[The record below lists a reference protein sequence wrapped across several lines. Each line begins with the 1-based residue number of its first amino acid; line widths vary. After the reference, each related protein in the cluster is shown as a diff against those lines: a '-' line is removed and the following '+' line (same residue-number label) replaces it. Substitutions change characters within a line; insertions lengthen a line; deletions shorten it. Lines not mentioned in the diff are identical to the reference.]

1 MKVVICVFLLVTTFA
16 VYSQVQNHEFINYDD
31 PDYVTK
37 NLQVKKGLTGES
49 VVWAFTSFNH
59 ANWFPITW
67 LSHMLDYQLYGSNPK
82 GHHLTSLLFHI
93 ANVLLL
99 FLVLLRM
106 TGALWK
112 SGMVAA
118 LFAIHPFNVES
129 VAWVSERKNVLSTFF
144 WLLTMWAYLRYAGK
158 TSLKGYSLVVLFFV
172 LGLMSKPMLVTLP
185 FVLLMMDYWPLRRLK
200 LGNNN
205 ETTEQ
210 TDSQTSLPC
219 LIKEKIPLFL
229 LTAVSCTMT
238 LIVQKLGGALQGMEV
253 FSQSARLTNAMVSY
267 VVYLK
272 KTVWPEGLAVL
283 YPHPGNALAVW
294 KGVLCAMALVG
305 ITAVAIK
312 FIRKAPYFAFGWF
325 WYLGTLAPVI
335 GVVQVGA
342 QAMADRYAY
351 VSLIGIFIIV
361 AWGVP
366 ELLAKWRHRDKVLVI
381 LAGICVSALM
391 VITWNQVSHWKN
403 SITIFKHA
411 ISVTDKKYPD
421 FDLVYNNLGAAL
433 FAEQKTKEAISQYKE
448 AIKLQPDYADAH
460 YNLGIAL
467 LAEQKTKE
475 AISHYKTAVKLKPDY
490 ADAHYNLGIAL
501 FAERKTGEAISHFKE
516 AIMLMPGFAD
526 AHTNLGIALLAEG
539 RTEEAVSSFKL
550 AIRIDPDFSVAHY
563 NLGNALSIQGK
574 TEEAISH
581 FKEAIKLKPD
591 FADALN
597 NLGTMYYLGASQ
609 NYKEA
614 VKWFRLSAEQQHAT
628 AQYNLGLM
636 YGNGQGVPKDY
647 VLAHMWWTIAGSNA
661 DKNAVKN
668 INIVEKSMS
677 PQLIEKAQE
686 IAREWIEKP
695 NEKIYPE
702 EPAH

>member
-283 YPHPGNALAVW
+283 YPHPGNALEVW
-294 KGVLCAMALVG
+294 KGVLCAIALVA
-305 ITAVAIK
+305 ISAVAIK

-335 GVVQVGA
+335 GVVQVGG

-351 VSLIGIFIIV
+351 VPLIGIFIII

-366 ELLAKWRHRDKVLVI
+366 ELLAKWRHRNKVLVA
-381 LAGICVSALM
+381 LAGIYIPALM
-391 VITWNQVSHWKN
+391 VMTWSQVSHWKN

-411 ISVTDKKYPD
+411 ISVTDKVYPN
-421 FDLVYNNLGAAL
+421 FALAHANLGSAL
-433 FAEQKTKEAISQYKE
+433 S
-448 AIKLQPDYADAH
+448 
-460 YNLGIAL
+460 
-467 LAEQKTKE
+467 
-475 AISHYKTAVKLKPDY
+475 
-490 ADAHYNLGIAL
+490 
-501 FAERKTGEAISHFKE
+501 AERKTEDAIFHFTK
-516 AIMLMPGFAD
+516 AIKLEPNFTL
-526 AHTNLGIALLAEG
+526 AHN
-539 RTEEAVSSFKL
+539 
-550 AIRIDPDFSVAHY
+550 
-563 NLGNALSIQGK
+563 NLGNALSDAGK

-581 FKEAIKLKPD
+581 YKLAIKLKPGY
-591 FADALN
+591 AAAHN
-597 NLGTMYYLGASQ
+597 NLGIALSNSRKIDEAISH
-609 NYKEA
+609 YKMA
-614 VKWFRLSAEQQHAT
+614 IKFKPNF
-628 AQYNLGLM
+628 AQSHYNLGL
-636 YGNGQGVPKDY
+636 D
-647 VLAHMWWTIAGSNA
+647 LLT
-661 DKNAVKN
+661 AVKVQEAISHFKIAINLKPDFALARNNLKIALN
-668 INIVEKSMS
+668 ISEGEK
-677 PQLIEKAQE
+677 
-686 IAREWIEKP
+686 
-695 NEKIYPE
+695 
-702 EPAH
+702 

>member
-1 MKVVICVFLLVTTFA
+1 
-16 VYSQVQNHEFINYDD
+16 
-31 PDYVTK
+31 
-37 NLQVKKGLTGES
+37 
-49 VVWAFTSFNH
+49 
-59 ANWFPITW
+59 
-67 LSHMLDYQLYGSNPK
+67 
-82 GHHLTSLLFHI
+82 
-93 ANVLLL
+93 
-99 FLVLLRM
+99 
-106 TGALWK
+106 
-112 SGMVAA
+112 
-118 LFAIHPFNVES
+118 
-129 VAWVSERKNVLSTFF
+129 
-144 WLLTMWAYLRYAGK
+144 
-158 TSLKGYSLVVLFFV
+158 
-172 LGLMSKPMLVTLP
+172 MLVTLP

-366 ELLAKWRHRDKVLVI
+366 ELLAKWRHRNKVLVA
-381 LAGICVSALM
+381 LAGIYIPALM
-391 VITWNQVSHWKN
+391 VMTWSQVSHWKN

-411 ISVTDKKYPD
+411 ISVTDKVYPN
-421 FDLVYNNLGAAL
+421 FALAHANLGSAL
-433 FAEQKTKEAISQYKE
+433 S
-448 AIKLQPDYADAH
+448 
-460 YNLGIAL
+460 
-467 LAEQKTKE
+467 
-475 AISHYKTAVKLKPDY
+475 
-490 ADAHYNLGIAL
+490 
-501 FAERKTGEAISHFKE
+501 AERKTEDAIFHFTK
-516 AIMLMPGFAD
+516 AIKLEPNFTL
-526 AHTNLGIALLAEG
+526 AHN
-539 RTEEAVSSFKL
+539 
-550 AIRIDPDFSVAHY
+550 
-563 NLGNALSIQGK
+563 NLGNALSDAGK

-581 FKEAIKLKPD
+581 YKLAIKLKPGY
-591 FADALN
+591 AAAHN
-597 NLGTMYYLGASQ
+597 NLGIALSNSRKIDEAISH
-609 NYKEA
+609 YKMA
-614 VKWFRLSAEQQHAT
+614 IKFKPNF
-628 AQYNLGLM
+628 AQSHYNLGL
-636 YGNGQGVPKDY
+636 D
-647 VLAHMWWTIAGSNA
+647 LLT
-661 DKNAVKN
+661 AVKVQEAISHFKIAINLKPDFALARNNLKIALN
-668 INIVEKSMS
+668 ISEGEK
-677 PQLIEKAQE
+677 
-686 IAREWIEKP
+686 
-695 NEKIYPE
+695 
-702 EPAH
+702 